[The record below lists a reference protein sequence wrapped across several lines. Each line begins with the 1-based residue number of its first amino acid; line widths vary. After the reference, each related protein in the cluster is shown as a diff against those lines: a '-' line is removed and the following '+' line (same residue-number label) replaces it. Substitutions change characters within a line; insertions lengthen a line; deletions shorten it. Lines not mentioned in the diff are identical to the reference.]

1 MPSSG
6 PGRATG
12 PRPRTATPT
21 MAGSLM
27 RRQAPWDDAAVPR
40 LTLEGTAM
48 PDKGGDFG
56 SKAVTTLAGAAAA
69 FVARKVII
77 FAWTRATGKEPPGK
91 AEDPDVA
98 IGEALA
104 WTVVLGIGV
113 AVARML
119 AIRFATRQSAGRL
132 PASEALR

>member
-1 MPSSG
+1 MVSPN
-6 PGRATG
+6 AK
-12 PRPRTATPT
+12 
-21 MAGSLM
+21 
-27 RRQAPWDDAAVPR
+27 
-40 LTLEGTAM
+40 GTAM

-77 FAWTRATGKEPPGK
+77 FGWTKATGKEPPGK
-91 AEDPDVA
+91 AEDPDVG

-113 AVARML
+113 AVARLL
-119 AIRFATRQSAGRL
+119 AVRLVNRQSAARL
-132 PASEALR
+132 PAP

>member
-1 MPSSG
+1 
-6 PGRATG
+6 
-12 PRPRTATPT
+12 
-21 MAGSLM
+21 
-27 RRQAPWDDAAVPR
+27 
-40 LTLEGTAM
+40 M

-56 SKAVTTLAGAAAA
+56 SKAVASVAGAAAA

-77 FAWTRATGKEPPGK
+77 FAWTKATGKEPPGK

-119 AIRFATRQSAGRL
+119 AIRFATRQSSGRL
-132 PASEALR
+132 TAPEALR